1 MSSKLGLLISLVF
14 FTMFFLLA
22 IDIMCIQYH
31 YSDLD
36 AQSVVIGYEL
46 SRLDSFKDENISKI
60 EEKHHV
66 NIVNIS
72 NRTPEFGDVVDYVI
86 LRTYKPVIVSND
98 VMELKIQRSVVIG
111 YY

>member
-36 AQSVVIGYEL
+36 CQSVVIGYEL
-46 SRLDSFKDENISKI
+46 SHLESFNDENILEI

-66 NIVNIS
+66 IIVDIS
-72 NRTPEFGDVVDYVI
+72 NKNPEFGDVIDYTI
-86 LRTYKPVIVSND
+86 LREYKPIIVSND
-98 VMELKIQRSVVIG
+98 VMDIKIKRSVVIG

>member
-36 AQSVVIGYEL
+36 CQRVIIGYEL
-46 SRLDSFKDENISKI
+46 AHLESLTDENIASI

-66 NIVNIS
+66 VMVDIS
-72 NRTPEFGDVVDYVI
+72 NRNPEFGDVIYYTI
-86 LRTYKPVIVSND
+86 SRSYHPLIVSNEEM
-98 VMELKIQRSVVIG
+98 VIKIERSIVIG